1 MRIASG
7 TAPCTFYIHCAY
19 FLASRAIHR
28 RQLEV
33 SSLFPPARPRLR
45 DQEEETSLRCLATPH
60 KVSKRLKTY
69 QGHVVAQSSV
79 CLVVRASWSLK
90 TSCCQTRG
98 ERCCCFAPAP
108 SLRVPII
115 AGGRIATETPYSLVQ
130 VGPAFVIFCYLSEP
144 AQHLLRSHAGYPG
157 GAPGGQG
164 GYGQGPPQVR
174 AYCRVRSFAC
184 WSPVRWPCM
193 PLMCKVVC
201 GVLPSFHC
209 SLCPYLRGC
218 MHLQG
223 YGYQQGPPQ
232 GAYPQQVVPHV
243 LHHACHRCMPTAM
256 RQPIE
261 GIALCHLDVVLHT
274 SCSGVKMG
282 ILASA

>member
-1 MRIASG
+1 MSG
-7 TAPCTFYIHCAY
+7 Y
-19 FLASRAIHR
+19 
-28 RQLEV
+28 
-33 SSLFPPARPRLR
+33 PP
-45 DQEEETSLRCLATPH
+45 QGEQG
-60 KVSKRLKTY
+60 LKTY

-90 TSCCQTRG
+90 TPCCQTRG

-261 GIALCHLDVVLHT
+261 GIALCHHLLART
-274 SCSGVKMG
+274 LM
-282 ILASA
+282 ILVQRLLQDIHRTYLATRDHDISPARCLMYASHIVRQKGGSANLPAIALMLCCTPRVAV